1 MGLKQFDN
9 FSIQESET
17 KKKFGDLI
25 ISEEDLEFLNTK
37 GVGLASKIN
46 KDGES
51 GRSIRYQMWGKDTIS
66 FNIDLRDLGVYDT
79 IKNLEKFS
87 DCDFLPNFLVR
98 SSMTIRYS
106 VKKDLSPGKYEIG
119 PYFSSNNPPG
129 IINVEIGFDTLEGL
143 AGVINE
149 TVNEM
154 FNDFKKVRVATSW
167 DLRKAPVIE
176 SYLRREIK
184 TIYSNLIDRFL
195 EDGKMDPKD
204 IDDSLN
210 AILLASSLEENPD
223 EIENFNSLP
232 ERSRKELLT
241 GWKSILKEDDLTL
254 SIQKV
259 SAIKKYLSVK
269 KTWDYI

>member
-1 MGLKQFDN
+1 MGLKQFNN

-17 KKKFGDLI
+17 KNKFGDLI
-25 ISEEDLEFLNTK
+25 ISEEDLEFLNSK
-37 GVGLASKIN
+37 GVDLASKIN
-46 KDGES
+46 KDRKS
-51 GRSIRYQMWGKDTIS
+51 NWSIIYRMWGKDAIVFS
-66 FNIDLRDLGVYDT
+66 INLRDLGVYDT

-98 SSMTIRYS
+98 SSMTIRYFF
-106 VKKDLSPGKYEIG
+106 KKDLSPGKYEIG
-119 PYFSSNNPPG
+119 PYFSSQNPPG
-129 IINVEIGFDTLEGL
+129 TINVEVGFETLEGL
-143 AGVINE
+143 AEVINE
-149 TVNEM
+149 SINEM

-176 SYLRREIK
+176 AYLRKEIR

-210 AILLASSLEENPD
+210 PILLASSLEENPD
-223 EIENFNSLP
+223 EIETFNSLP
-232 ERSRKELLT
+232 EKSRKELLT
-241 GWKSILKEDDLTL
+241 GWKPILKEEDLTL
-254 SIQKV
+254 SMQKV

-269 KTWDYI
+269 KTWDYL